1 MAFIKSHQ
9 SRQKARYGP
18 LTRDWLLPP
27 PRGEVDRREPVGWGA
42 VFDAGILTPP
52 AALFERD
59 SLPIKGR
66 DKAML
71 DRFAARRREGV
82 SKSDLPIT
90 RTCGA
95 PSGRVRCANRAATR
109 RPAYAAIF

>member
-1 MAFIKSHQ
+1 MVCESAGRTAAFQTRRGKFDDWFAFI
-9 SRQKARYGP
+9 
-18 LTRDWLLPP
+18 PP

-66 DKAML
+66 DNAML
-71 DRFAARRREGV
+71 DRFAA
-82 SKSDLPIT
+82 
-90 RTCGA
+90 
-95 PSGRVRCANRAATR
+95 
-109 RPAYAAIF
+109 